1 MADLEKRIFKKFK
14 LYYQKECVMSYD
26 QFKMTFIKK
35 GTKIQFFNHLENIVE
50 RVYKDEKIW
59 PFQGNNI
66 VRLSKIATH
75 ITKRMTNI
83 ITS

>member
-1 MADLEKRIFKKFK
+1 
-14 LYYQKECVMSYD
+14 MSYD

-35 GTKIQFFNHLENIVE
+35 GTKIQFFNHLKNIVE

-59 PFQGNNI
+59 PFQGNNNI

>member
-1 MADLEKRIFKKFK
+1 
-14 LYYQKECVMSYD
+14 MSYD

-35 GTKIQFFNHLENIVE
+35 GTKIQFFNHLKNIVE

-66 VRLSKIATH
+66 VRLSKIAIHTKKRTQYYNFLKSNSCIYVIFMSRR
-75 ITKRMTNI
+75 ITNV
-83 ITS
+83 

>member
-1 MADLEKRIFKKFK
+1 
-14 LYYQKECVMSYD
+14 MSYD

-35 GTKIQFFNHLENIVE
+35 GTKIQLFNHLKNIVE

-75 ITKRMTNI
+75 K
-83 ITS
+83 

>member
-1 MADLEKRIFKKFK
+1 
-14 LYYQKECVMSYD
+14 MSYD

-35 GTKIQFFNHLENIVE
+35 GTKIQFFNHLKNIVE

-66 VRLSKIATH
+66 VRLSKIVTH
-75 ITKRMTNI
+75 NDQYYNFLKSNSCIYVIFMSRRITNV
-83 ITS
+83 